1 MFHCDIDSSA
11 GTRVGKQKGKQEQ
24 KRLLLSGSLTMAC
37 SACLRMSAIRMQPR
51 ITYPGVSTAYNTE
64 QEHNPQTCPGGRLIE
79 ASIEVSSFQITLC
92 QDHKTNRMH
101 N

>member
-1 MFHCDIDSSA
+1 
-11 GTRVGKQKGKQEQ
+11 
-24 KRLLLSGSLTMAC
+24 
-37 SACLRMSAIRMQPR
+37 MQPR